1 MKIVFMGTPEF
12 ARRPLVCLTESK
24 HQVLAVVTGPDK
36 QAGRG
41 RKTVSTPCKAEAV
54 ARSIPVLTPSSL
66 RSKALH
72 DELAGLE
79 PDLFVVVA
87 FRILPESLFS
97 LPRLGSINI
106 HGSLL
111 PRYRGAA
118 PINWALVNGETE
130 TGLTSFFLKKRVD
143 SGDVIGVEK
152 IPITLDDN
160 YDSLSLKMSE
170 AAGPF
175 LLRSIEMIES
185 GQLTP
190 VSQDESLATPARK
203 LEPIDGLINF
213 DRPAQTVHN
222 HIRGMTSRPGAY
234 TGFRGKSVK
243 IRKARPITAELIP
256 SDTQQD
262 PGAVISNRKRLM
274 VSCAVGALE
283 ITSLIPQGR
292 KQMDGV
298 SFINGFK
305 PSAGEKFSPEG
316 L

>member
-12 ARRPLVCLTESK
+12 ARNPLVCLAESK

-41 RKTVSTPCKAEAV
+41 RQVVPTPCKAEAV
-54 ARSIPVLTPSSL
+54 ARLIPVLTPTSL
-66 RSKALH
+66 RSKDLRN
-72 DELAGLE
+72 ELIGLD

-87 FRILPESLFS
+87 FRILPESLFD
-97 LPRLGSINI
+97 LPKFGSINI

-118 PINWALVNGETE
+118 PINWALVNGEVE

-143 SGDVIGVEK
+143 AGDMIAAKK
-152 IPITLDDN
+152 IAIDPHDN
-160 YDSLSLKMSE
+160 YDSLSQKMSE

-175 LLRSIEMIES
+175 LLRSIEMILSGES
-185 GQLTP
+185 NP

-203 LEPIDGLINF
+203 LEPIDGLIRF
-213 DRPAQTVHN
+213 DRPVQTVHN

-234 TGFRGKSVK
+234 VYFRGKSVK
-243 IRKARPITAELIP
+243 IKQARPIAAEQIP
-256 SDTQQD
+256 ADSHPD
-262 PGAVISNRKRLM
+262 PGMVIPNRKRLII
-274 VSCAVGALE
+274 SCSDGALE
-283 ITSLIPQGR
+283 ITSLIPEGR

-305 PSAGEKFSPEG
+305 PLEGERLTSEV
-316 L
+316 